1 MKPHQKIA
9 SVTALAFIG
18 LFEIAERAEIVK
30 SLLPKWLTAHSDL
43 TVIALLIGTCLY
55 LVFTH
60 SEVGRQELSEPLH
73 PPPNTS
79 TGGTATAT
87 AEGGKIEQ
95 HFHLPNGITH
105 PQSPSQ
111 AGSKHNVQ
119 CLGTTGITDPPQM
132 LALCFENVLIPN
144 EPVDEFKSARLKVV
158 YFSHP
163 SGEEILEVF
172 PARWWGTREAT
183 VNLGTKKRCAEI
195 ASFDPSH
202 GYISDRFN
210 GWQAHQV
217 IETKNDP
224 NTLLILFL
232 PLGAIKIVATLIGEG
247 NLSIAPFTG
256 ILTLEKGGSA
266 TFEQTSG

>member
-1 MKPHQKIA
+1 MKLHQKIA
-9 SVTALAFIG
+9 SITALTFIG
-18 LFEIAERAEIVK
+18 LFEIAERADFVK
-30 SLLPKWLTAHSDL
+30 SHLPKWITTHSDL

-55 LVFTH
+55 LIFTH
-60 SEVGRQELSEPLH
+60 RDLEHKELSVSLPYVS
-73 PPPNTS
+73 NSS

-95 HFHLPNGITH
+95 HFHLPIGMTH
-105 PQSPSQ
+105 PQSLSQ

-119 CLGTTGITDPPQM
+119 CLGTTQITEPPQM

-144 EPVDEFKSARLKVV
+144 KLVDEFKSARLKVV

-172 PARWWGTREAT
+172 PARWWGTREAA

-195 ASFDPSH
+195 ATFIPDSA
-202 GYISDRFN
+202 YITDRFN
-210 GWQAHQV
+210 GWKAHQV

-224 NTLLILFL
+224 NTLLIRFL
-232 PLGAIKIVATLIGEG
+232 PLGAIRIVATLIGEG
-247 NLSIAPFTG
+247 NLSIPPFTG
-256 ILTLEKGGSA
+256 ILTLEKDGSA
-266 TFEQTSG
+266 SFEHISG

>member
-18 LFEIAERAEIVK
+18 LFEIAERADFVK
-30 SLLPKWLTAHSDL
+30 SHLPKWLTAHSDL

-60 SEVGRQELSEPLH
+60 SEVGRQELSESF
-73 PPPNTS
+73 PPVSNTS
-79 TGGTATAT
+79 TSGTATAT

-95 HFHLPNGITH
+95 HFHLPIGMTH
-105 PQSPSQ
+105 PQSLSQ

-119 CLGTTGITDPPQM
+119 CLGLTQITEPPQM

-158 YFSHP
+158 YYSHP

-183 VNLGTKKRCAEI
+183 VNLGTKKMCAEV
-195 ASFDPSH
+195 AS
-202 GYISDRFN
+202 YIPEAYPTAFAN
-210 GWQAHQV
+210 GWKAHKV
-217 IETKNDP
+217 IEMKTDP
-224 NTLLILFL
+224 NTLLIRFL
-232 PLGAIKIVATLIGEG
+232 PLGTIRIVATLIGEG

-256 ILTLEKGGSA
+256 ILSLEKGGSA
-266 TFEQTSG
+266 SFEHISG

>member
-1 MKPHQKIA
+1 MKLHQKIA

-30 SLLPKWLTAHSDL
+30 SQLPRWLTAHSDS

-55 LVFTH
+55 LVFAH
-60 SEVGRQELSEPLH
+60 SEVERQELSVSL
-73 PPPNTS
+73 PPVSNTS
-79 TGGTATAT
+79 TGGVATAT

-95 HFHLPNGITH
+95 HFHLPTGMTH
-105 PQSPSQ
+105 PQSLSQ
-111 AGSKHNVQ
+111 TRSRHNVQ
-119 CLGTTGITDPPQM
+119 CLGLTQITEELQM
-132 LALCFENVLIPN
+132 LAVCFENVLIPN

-172 PARWWGTREAT
+172 PARWSGTREAT

-195 ASFDPSH
+195 ATFIPDSA
-202 GYISDRFN
+202 YITDRFN
-210 GWQAHQV
+210 GWKAHQV
-217 IETKNDP
+217 IETKSDP
-224 NTLLILFL
+224 NTLLIRFL

-266 TFEQTSG
+266 TFEQTSS